1 MRISA
6 GVQTCA
12 LPISK
17 TRHQFYLPDDLSE
30 KLEQLTS
37 SPGASKTAVLTEALK
52 AWIDRRATH
61 ELDDRFGH
69 RLDRFSREHERIHRR
84 PDRIPEALGVF
95 VHHQLTHVAHP
106 PPFHS
111 EDQQHVV
118 QGKRGVSRLNYG
130 G

>member
-52 AWIDRRATH
+52 AWLDRRATH
-61 ELDDRFGH
+61 ELDDSFGH
-69 RLDRFSREHERIHRR
+69 RLDRFSRDHERI
-84 PDRIPEALGVF
+84 PLLLDCIAEALGVVF
-95 VHHQLTHVAHP
+95 HPQPTPLRHP
-106 PPFHS
+106 PTLTQEPRLL
-111 EDQQHVV
+111 
-118 QGKRGVSRLNYG
+118 GKAP
-130 G
+130 

>member
-84 PDRIPEALGVF
+84 LDCIAEALGVF
-95 VHHQLTHVAHP
+95 VPHHLPPVAHQ
-106 PPFHS
+106 PPFDEERS
-111 EDQQHVV
+111 EERRG
-118 QGKRGVSRLNYG
+118 GKECVSTCRS
-130 G
+130 